1 MFVDRVKV
9 QCKAGSGGN
18 GIIAWRRE
26 KFVPKG
32 GPAGGNG
39 GKGGSIIFE
48 ADHNVAAL
56 DWFTYKSIL
65 RAEDGATG
73 GGNCRQGHDGEDL
86 YVKIPPG
93 TVLKEQATG
102 KVLFDFLEHGKQ
114 FLVCQGGRGGRG
126 NHTFRSSTNRSPR
139 MATKGQAGEELD
151 IELELKLIADVG
163 IIGLPNAGKST
174 LIKKL
179 ADVPVKISAYPF
191 TTLTPNL
198 GYLYGREGQ
207 KVLLADIPGI
217 IEGAH
222 ENRGLGF
229 QFLRHIER
237 TRVLLYM
244 IDAASFDG
252 KTPADHLAILRREL
266 GAYNEELL
274 QKPALVVLNKCDLE
288 EAQNNIET
296 FQTYE
301 KCFVISAERGDG
313 VEALKEA
320 LFNLIS

>member
-9 QCKAGSGGN
+9 QCRAGSGGN

-32 GPAGGNG
+32 GPAGGDG
-39 GKGGSIIFE
+39 GNGGSIIFE

-65 RAEDGATG
+65 RAEDGAVG
-73 GGNCRQGHDGEDL
+73 GTNNKQGADGEDL
-86 YVKIPPG
+86 HVKIPPG
-93 TVLKEQATG
+93 TILKDVKTG
-102 KVLFDFLEHGKQ
+102 ETLFDFLEHGKQ
-114 FLVCQGGRGGRG
+114 FVVCSGGKGGRG
-126 NHTFRSSTNRSPR
+126 NHAFRSSTNRSPR
-139 MATKGQAGEELD
+139 IATKGTPGEELN

-163 IIGLPNAGKST
+163 LIGLPNAGKST

-179 ADVPVKISAYPF
+179 TDVAVKISSYPF
-191 TTLTPNL
+191 TTLSPNL
-198 GYLYGREGQ
+198 GYLYGEDGK

-229 QFLRHIER
+229 EFLRHIER
-237 TRVLLYM
+237 TRVLIYV
-244 IDAASFDG
+244 IDAASPDG
-252 KTPADHLAILRREL
+252 KTPREHLAILRGEL
-266 GAYNEELL
+266 GAYNDELL

-288 EAQNNIET
+288 EAAHNICQ
-296 FQTYE
+296 FQSQE
-301 KCFVISAERGDG
+301 SCFVISAERGDG
-313 VEALKEA
+313 IDELKKVILA
-320 LFNLIS
+320 